1 MIVKTFYGD
10 LQTKKGGRH
19 HEITYNKNMEVVK
32 QWEGMGEKGRRLFR
46 SVNPTVNQSG
56 FWVFQSIYKRLC
68 MNATALKCYQEG
80 RITLERY
87 NYLVTPVFPE

>member
-1 MIVKTFYGD
+1 MKVETFYGN

-32 QWEGMGEKGRRLFR
+32 QWARIGEKGRRWFR
-46 SVNPTVNQSG
+46 ENNVWANQSG
-56 FWVFQSIYKRLC
+56 FWLFQWIYKRLSL
-68 MNATALKCYQEG
+68 NATALKCFQEG
-80 RITLERY
+80 RITEARY